1 MSEYLAELEREAAT
15 TRRLLELVPEDRLA
29 WKPHPKSMSLGQL
42 ALHVAT
48 IPGGV
53 SGMVG
58 RDVVDLEGM
67 NMEQAAA
74 ETPAQILR
82 AFEESLAGARDFLG
96 GLDAARAA
104 ATWRVVRGPREIMA
118 MPRAV
123 AVRAILLNH
132 WYHHRGQLG
141 VYLRLLDVP
150 LPAVYGRSAD
160 ENPLA

>member
-1 MSEYLAELEREAAT
+1 
-15 TRRLLELVPEDRLA
+15 
-29 WKPHPKSMSLGQL
+29 
-42 ALHVAT
+42 
-48 IPGGV
+48 
-53 SGMVG
+53 MVG

-67 NMEQAAA
+67 DMEQKAA
-74 ETPAQILR
+74 ETRAQVLA
-82 AFEESLAGARDFLG
+82 AFEESLAGARAFLG
-96 GLDAARAA
+96 GLDAARLG

-118 MPRAV
+118 MPRAT
-123 AVRAILLNH
+123 AIRAILLNH